1 MPNKP
6 SPKDKERRKCHKY
19 IEYYDTAGKPVYSY
33 KCYCGTTGCMENV
46 QLDTLSSIEIIKEK
60 RLDEL
65 TKEEEDLFYKKV
77 LKTKLI

>member
-1 MPNKP
+1 
-6 SPKDKERRKCHKY
+6 
-19 IEYYDTAGKPVYSY
+19 
-33 KCYCGTTGCMENV
+33 MENV